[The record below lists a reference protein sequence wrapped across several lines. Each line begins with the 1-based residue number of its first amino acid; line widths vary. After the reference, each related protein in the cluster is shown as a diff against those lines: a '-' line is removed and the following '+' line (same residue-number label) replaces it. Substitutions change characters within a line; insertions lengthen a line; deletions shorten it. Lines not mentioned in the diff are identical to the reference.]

1 MRIAMIQMASASGD
15 VERNIS
21 RAFSMMEEAAEKSD
35 LLVLP
40 ELWTI
45 GYNFH
50 HFEEHI
56 LSRHAALLEKLSDFA
71 RTHRVTLSPG
81 TLPIRHGGIIRNT
94 GFLFAPDGKCIAEYS
109 KRHLFQGYL
118 EAKLFRPGDAR
129 RRGSMASRRG
139 WLSVMS
145 SISRRCGEKWQR
157 PGRPSSLRPLPG
169 RRSISSSGVSFP
181 LPVPSRTASA
191 SAPSIWQVPI
201 RMLSSADTPASSIP
215 WGMSSLR
222 RARARRSAM
231 LSMTRKNIKI
241 SGKGSPSSPASC
253 MGKIIDLCPA
263 QNRIFFRKVR
273 FFHARF
279 HQPMRKICDTGVSFP
294 VQAAWSA
301 LRGKIIFATIVVG
314 SLDMDWSD
322 IKELIWRFW
331 SRCPF

>member
-50 HFEEHI
+50 HFEDHI

-81 TLPIRHGGIIRNT
+81 TLPIRYGAIIRNT

-118 EAKLFRPGDAR
+118 EAKLFRPGDALMQTR
-129 RRGSMASRRG
+129 IHGIQTGMAVCYEFYFPKMWRKMAKAGTTLVLAPASWPKEHILQWRV
-139 WLSVMS
+139 LSAARA
-145 SISRRCGEKWQR
+145 I
-157 PGRPSSLRPLPG
+157 L
-169 RRSISSSGVSFP
+169 
-181 LPVPSRTASA
+181 TASA
-191 SAPSIWQVPI
+191 SAPSIWQPI
-201 RMLSSADTPASSIP
+201 RMSSSADTPASSIP

-241 SGKGSPSSPASC
+241 SGKSSPSSPALYMEKNKKLPSYDAPASLSWKCGFSC
-253 MGKIIDLCPA
+253 T
-263 QNRIFFRKVR
+263 FS
-273 FFHARF
+273 
-279 HQPMRKICDTGVSFP
+279 QPMRKTCDTGVSLRL
-294 VQAAWSA
+294 QAAWIA
-301 LRGKIIFATIVVG
+301 LQGKIIFATIVVG
-314 SLDMDWSD
+314 
-322 IKELIWRFW
+322 
-331 SRCPF
+331 